1 MALFNFPNKEEVVL
15 PWSLK
20 TDVAGFSFFA
30 RLLDKTAVKKHYIFD
45 FSQVSW
51 FDANLCAVLAAIIYI
66 NRAKGSEFSY
76 QGIDNPQLKNTLLN
90 IGLLP
95 LLDKQDLAER
105 KNSAIPLQ
113 EFDMTDEAKV
123 ERYIYHYI
131 LKSEKVP
138 KMSAGAKRKVFR
150 SIFEI
155 YQNSVMHSGASHNY
169 VCGQYFH
176 HKGTMALTMVE
187 VGKTFK
193 DNVRSHDSSFV
204 TYSGKE
210 SIEWAVEK
218 GNTTKPAEE
227 TGGLG
232 LDLIREFLRLNKGK
246 LQILSADGY
255 WEEKKSEIYTDDCD
269 SSFMGSIVNIEFNL
283 RDENAYSTPE
293 ELDISNIL

>member
-1 MALFNFPNKEEVVL
+1 MFFFDFQSKEIIKL
-15 PWSLK
+15 PPSLR
-20 TDVAGFSFFA
+20 TDVIGFSFFA
-30 RLLDKTAVKKHYIFD
+30 RLLEKTSVRKHYVFD
-45 FSQVSW
+45 FAQVIW
-51 FDANLCAVLAAIIYI
+51 FDANLCAVLAAIIFI
-66 NRAKGSEFSY
+66 NRLKGSEFSY
-76 QGIDNPQLKNTLLN
+76 TGINNPKLNNTLFN

-95 LLDKQDLAER
+95 LLDKEPVFER
-105 KNSAIPLQ
+105 RNSAIPLRQ
-113 EFDMTDEAKV
+113 FDMKDETKV
-123 ERYIYHYI
+123 EKYIYHYI

-138 KMSAGAKRKVFR
+138 KMSSGAKKKVFR

-155 YQNSVMHSGASHNY
+155 YQNSVMHSGAAQNY

-176 HKGTMALTMVE
+176 HKKRMALTMVE
-187 VGKTFK
+187 IGKTFK
-193 DNVRSHDSSFV
+193 ENVCSHDLNFAD
-204 TYSGKE
+204 YSGKE

-255 WEEKKSEIYTDDCD
+255 WEEKTGQIYTDDCD
-269 SSFMGSIVNIEFNL
+269 SSFRGSIVNIEFNL
-283 RDENAYSTPE
+283 RDENEYSTPE

>member
-1 MALFNFPNKEEVVL
+1 ML
-15 PWSLK
+15 
-20 TDVAGFSFFA
+20 TFA
-30 RLLDKTAVKKHYIFD
+30 P
-45 FSQVSW
+45 
-51 FDANLCAVLAAIIYI
+51 
-66 NRAKGSEFSY
+66 EFSY
-76 QGIDNPQLKNTLLN
+76 QGIENPKLKNTLHN

-95 LLDKQDLAER
+95 LLNNEEILER
-105 KNSAIPLQ
+105 KNSAIPLRK
-113 EFDMTDEAKV
+113 FDMKDEEQV
-123 ERYIYHYI
+123 EKYIYHYI

-138 KMSAGAKRKVFR
+138 KMSEGAKRKVFR

-176 HKGTMALTMVE
+176 HKKRMSLTMVE
-187 VGKTFK
+187 VGRTFK
-193 DNVRSHDSSFV
+193 DNVRYHDRLFKS
-204 TYSGKE
+204 YSGRE
-210 SIEWAVEK
+210 SIEWAVQK

-232 LDLIREFLRLNKGK
+232 LDLIREFLKLNKGK

-255 WEEKKSEIYTDDCD
+255 WEEKRGEIYTEDCD
-269 SSFMGSIVNIEFNL
+269 SSFRGSIVNIEFNL